1 MVLESVP
8 NARVTLESGF
18 TTVRDAGVYRA
29 LNDIALR
36 DAINKGYI
44 VGPRMFVAGAYITD
58 HRRRR
63 RDDRTSARHQA
74 AVGSAITAKRTA
86 RGKSGRKFVSWR
98 TTAWTTSRCFRPAR
112 C

>member
-1 MVLESVP
+1 MLESVP

-44 VGPRMFVAGAYITD
+44 VGPRACSVAGAYITV
-58 HRRRR
+58 
-63 RDDRTSARHQA
+63 TGGAGAMTGQA
-74 AVGSAITAKRTA
+74 PDVILPGICTTAKRTA
-86 RGKSGRKFVSWR
+86 PGKSGRKSVS
-98 TTAWTTSRCFRPAR
+98 
-112 C
+112 